1 MARVVNEYKKT
12 KSWLEAYKKIPSNL
26 REIMVSA
33 YQSYLWNE
41 CIKQILMK
49 TVNKKSLY
57 SIGYNI
63 GTLLFYKN
71 LSEEEIKK
79 IPLNFKTISEEIK
92 PGNAEKEIIDKVL
105 SREGVSIQDFG
116 IKKDTGNFFKVHER
130 KVLLKPENFGISEPQ
145 IDEINDIGRKN
156 TFKIRLSFSLP
167 KGSYATIITKRIF
180 NH

>member
-1 MARVVNEYKKT
+1 
-12 KSWLEAYKKIPSNL
+12 NL

-41 CIKQILMK
+41 CIKELLRR

-57 SIGYNI
+57 SISYNI
-63 GTLLFYKN
+63 GTLLFYRN

-79 IPLNFKTISEEIK
+79 IPLAFKTISEEIK
-92 PGNAEKEIIDKVL
+92 PSNAEKEIMGKVL
-105 SREGVSIQDFG
+105 SKEGVSIQDFG
-116 IKKDTGNFFKVHER
+116 IKKETGNFFKVHER
-130 KVLLKPENFGISEPQ
+130 KVLLKPENFSISEPQ
-145 IDEINDIGRKN
+145 IDEINDRGRKN
-156 TFKIRLSFSLP
+156 TFKIKLSFSLL